1 MSRPSYVR
9 MYDAATL
16 RDGRGKP
23 LHIRDAESTI
33 AASVRDLKRSRF
45 ARCGFLPSGVGMGTN
60 ESDPLTDIFRRDDS
74 TKFTKY
80 LATNFELGWDRLER
94 NERKEE
100 SKSFTTTT
108 KNEF

>member
-1 MSRPSYVR
+1 MNDNENDNENDNDNETRTITGRGNDTYFGVRAARRLSRPSYVR

-45 ARCGFLPSGVGMGTN
+45 ARIGYHPSGAGLDTN
-60 ESDPLTDIFRRDDS
+60 ESDP
-74 TKFTKY
+74 
-80 LATNFELGWDRLER
+80 
-94 NERKEE
+94 
-100 SKSFTTTT
+100 
-108 KNEF
+108 